1 MEDGFYQN
9 LTKEQWDEIN
19 SNFDIEDV
27 KIEDVRR
34 VVVKTSKHEL
44 RTAHP
49 KGPLQTNIPGTT
61 YLTLHIKN
69 GQEKTYTNR
78 N

>member
-1 MEDGFYQN
+1 M
-9 LTKEQWDEIN
+9 TKEQWDEIN

-27 KIEDVRR
+27 KREDVKS
-34 VVVKTSKHEL
+34 VVVETSKHKL
-44 RTAHP
+44 KTHP
-49 KGPLQTNIPGTT
+49 NDPGTSSLGTT
-61 YLTLHIKN
+61 YLTLHLKN